1 MIVKF
6 LKHEDMRAATV
17 AAAVLWALAP
27 SSHLRASIAE
37 LGGVTALHG
46 LLVRTLK
53 ACSSYKHG
61 VCSCAGSSAKWD
73 NGYQVV
79 LLATSECVIQAICT
93 ESSVAGALK
102 ARWYWFHVH
111 SFVGSEES
119 TTTVWTAGNEFCLSH
134 QNKIGMFGS
143 GFVHFLCELACFVIS
158 QNSMKLRCHSSTFQN
173 S

>member
-61 VCSCAGSSAKWD
+61 VCSCAGSSAKCD

-79 LLATSECVIQAICT
+79 LLATSECVIQAILYGELGSRRC
-93 ESSVAGALK
+93 ESEVVLVSCSLICRQRRKHHNRVDSRKRILPFTPG
-102 ARWYWFHVH
+102 
-111 SFVGSEES
+111 
-119 TTTVWTAGNEFCLSH
+119 
-134 QNKIGMFGS
+134 
-143 GFVHFLCELACFVIS
+143 
-158 QNSMKLRCHSSTFQN
+158 
-173 S
+173 